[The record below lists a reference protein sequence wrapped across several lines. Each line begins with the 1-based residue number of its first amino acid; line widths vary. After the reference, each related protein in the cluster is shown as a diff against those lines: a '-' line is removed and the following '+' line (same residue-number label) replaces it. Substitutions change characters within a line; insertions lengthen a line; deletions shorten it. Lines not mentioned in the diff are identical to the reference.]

1 MIKQEFLNSVECL
14 EDVVYKRIKGHDMKL
29 DLYRP
34 KGGPRE
40 STPLLILL
48 HGGGWFRQD
57 KKREVVERFLNC
69 MGEEVINK
77 DGWQI
82 AAVEYRMLKDHA
94 EFPDQLCDCCDAVRY
109 MIKNAGEYGIDPKN
123 ILVGG
128 SSAGGYAAIMMAS
141 ETRKWKEDPE
151 LASVDFDIAA
161 AVSFSGVLDVEWVVK
176 SGDRKV
182 DETGDGRIRYCMQCL
197 LSRGRLHDEA
207 LWKESSPR
215 SYMGPQS
222 RPCLL
227 IYGTADSLVTPDHA
241 ADMCRQAQQMGLDWE
256 ELAVINGEHNFAP
269 ATAEQP
275 AEPDARTVYRTARD
289 FLRKHLR

>member
-1 MIKQEFLNSVECL
+1 
-14 EDVVYKRIKGHDMKL
+14 MKL

-40 STPLLILL
+40 RTPLLILL

-57 KKREVVERFLNC
+57 KKHEVVERFLNW
-69 MGEEVINK
+69 MGEEVILK

-94 EFPDQLCDCCDAVRY
+94 EFPDQLYDCCDAVRY
-109 MIKNAGEYGIDPKN
+109 MIRHAEKYGVDPRN

-128 SSAGGYAAIMMAS
+128 SSAGGYAAVMMAS
-141 ETRKWKEDPE
+141 ETKKWKEDPE
-151 LASVDFDIAA
+151 LADIDFDIAA
-161 AVSFSGVLDVEWVVK
+161 AVSFSGVLDVEWIVK

-197 LSRGRLHDEA
+197 LSRGRLHDEK

-227 IYGTADSLVTPDHA
+227 VYGTADSLVTPDHA
-241 ADMCRQAQQMGLDWE
+241 ADMYRQAKEMGLDWE

-269 ATAEQP
+269 GTAEQP
-275 AEPDARTVYRTARD
+275 TVPDTRSIYRTARD
-289 FLRKHLR
+289 FLRRHLR

>member
-57 KKREVVERFLNC
+57 KKREVVERFLNW

-161 AVSFSGVLDVEWVVK
+161 AVSFSGVLDVEWGVK
-176 SGDRKV
+176 SG
-182 DETGDGRIRYCMQCL
+182 
-197 LSRGRLHDEA
+197 
-207 LWKESSPR
+207 
-215 SYMGPQS
+215 PQ
-222 RPCLL
+222 
-227 IYGTADSLVTPDHA
+227 G
-241 ADMCRQAQQMGLDWE
+241 G
-256 ELAVINGEHNFAP
+256 
-269 ATAEQP
+269 
-275 AEPDARTVYRTARD
+275 
-289 FLRKHLR
+289 